1 MLAYLER
8 IKKYARCSDSC
19 FVVALIY
26 IDRLIETQ
34 NVVLTS
40 LNVHRLVITSLM
52 LAAKFFDDLFYN
64 NAFYAKLGGTHI
76 LMLSYRNITTKKTP
90 SHHTFHHLSPPLSH
104 PLSPP
109 LFYPGVNPAEMNTLE
124 IELLHLLNFSLM
136 VRPDVFAKYQAEL
149 RNFNQVFYC
158 SMTADEPS
166 CLCLRYV
173 YTLLLT
179 Y

>member
-1 MLAYLER
+1 MTVLAYLER

-90 SHHTFHHLSPPLSH
+90 SHHIFQNKKTTPSGARAFWSWATH
-104 PLSPP
+104 
-109 LFYPGVNPAEMNTLE
+109 
-124 IELLHLLNFSLM
+124 SLTHI
-136 VRPDVFAKYQAEL
+136 RL
-149 RNFNQVFYC
+149 RISC
-158 SMTADEPS
+158 SRRRM
-166 CLCLRYV
+166 
-173 YTLLLT
+173 
-179 Y
+179 

>member
-90 SHHTFHHLSPPLSH
+90 SHHTFSPITPSHRRSISKEFFRDDGRRVRGTWPTLWNPDYLPLSH
-104 PLSPP
+104 TLS
-109 LFYPGVNPAEMNTLE
+109 LTLSFK
-124 IELLHLLNFSLM
+124 HTH
-136 VRPDVFAKYQAEL
+136 P
-149 RNFNQVFYC
+149 
-158 SMTADEPS
+158 THT
-166 CLCLRYV
+166 
-173 YTLLLT
+173 YTLCNPTFPYPTNPTLH
-179 Y
+179 